1 MYIKTYSKLNKI
13 LIFLL
18 NLVSIVFKTISLFNL
33 KIKTLNKKEYKAAFI
48 ISVDNLSFGG
58 TGKTPLVIK
67 IGEELKKREIK
78 FAIVTRGYL
87 SKFENTSFLIN
98 SNQNS
103 KEIGDE
109 AKILKNRFPNQDIFI
124 GKKRHTSIKK
134 AIENK
139 NKIIILDD
147 GFQSTDIYK
156 NCTIMLLNP
165 EHPYYYLRNFKFLIR
180 KENFILLYDS
190 SSKYGTYKFEHMNF
204 YNKNG
209 KITDIKESPLIG
221 FSALGDNSRF
231 KKSLSKFNLIEF
243 RGYRDHFLYTQNI
256 INGLNILRINKKAD
270 YLVCTEKDSVKLIN
284 LNLDDIPLIYSK
296 NIIIFNSILI
306 SSILKH
312 AKKENFI

>member
-1 MYIKTYSKLNKI
+1 MYIKAYSKLNKI

-33 KIKTLNKKEYKAAFI
+33 KIKTLNKKQYKAAFI

-58 TGKTPLVIK
+58 TGKTSLVIK
-67 IGEELKKREIK
+67 IGEELKKRKIK

-156 NCTIMLLNP
+156 NCSIMLLNP
-165 EHPYYYLRNFKFLIR
+165 EHQYYYLRNFKFLIR
-180 KENFILLYDS
+180 KENFILLYSS
-190 SSKYGTYKFEHMNF
+190 SSKCGTYKFEHRNF
-204 YNKNG
+204 YNQNG
-209 KITDIKESPLIG
+209 RITNIKGTPLIG

-231 KKSLSKFNLIEF
+231 KKSLSNFNLIGF
-243 RGYRDHFLYTQNI
+243 RKYKDHFLYTQDI
-256 INGLNILRINKKAD
+256 INNLNILRINKKAD
-270 YLVCTEKDSVKLIN
+270 YLVCTEKDFVKLIN

-296 NIIIFNSILI
+296 NIIKFNSTLI
-306 SSILKH
+306 SSILNH
-312 AKKENFI
+312 AKKEGFI